1 LALNLLKSLQPV
13 FINLLFCEITHLEKE
28 NNMKR
33 IILALATLAL
43 TASLANATSILNG
56 GYIGPITIKYSNFET
71 LITAGGQTLSGIFNV
86 TSILAANSSQTVLWS
101 SGQNGQQLT
110 GDFNGLV
117 SQAPI
122 VNGGTTTIN
131 FTGGFTDLYLGP
143 NTGAGAFDATSP
155 GTIGA
160 AQAIAS
166 ALINFVPGIVPTSS
180 TITFSSQLNQLTA
193 PFTGHGAG
201 YGVIASTT
209 GNFLDYLNLDPHL
222 LFESD
227 LKATGSDVFGWS
239 VTSQDP
245 VTGTVVPEPGTLALL
260 GIGLLGM
267 AIYGKR
273 RMNA

>member
-1 LALNLLKSLQPV
+1 
-13 FINLLFCEITHLEKE
+13 
-28 NNMKR
+28 MKR

-56 GYIGPITIKYSNFET
+56 GYTGPITIKYSNFET
-71 LITAGGQTLSGIFNV
+71 LITGAGQTLSGIFNV
-86 TSILAANSSQTVLWS
+86 SSILADTPSQTVLWT
-101 SGQNGQQLT
+101 SGQGGLQLT
-110 GDFNGLV
+110 GDFTNLV
-117 SQAPI
+117 SLTPTT
-122 VNGGTTTIN
+122 VGGTTTIN
-131 FTGGFTDLYLGP
+131 FTGGFVDLYLGP
-143 NTGAGAFDATSP
+143 NTGAGAFNATSP

-166 ALINFVPGIVPTSS
+166 AKIDFVPGLIVPSAPTV
-180 TITFSSQLNQLTA
+180 TFSSQLNSLTA

-201 YGVIASTT
+201 YGVIEAGDTLASY
-209 GNFLDYLNLDPHL
+209 LDLSPLL

-227 LKATGSDVFGWS
+227 LKATGSNVFGWP

-245 VTGTVVPEPGTLALL
+245 VTGQVVPEPGTLALL